1 MAKKNQ
7 TALERYQQV
16 MVPNY
21 APMHIVPE
29 SGEGIWLSDLEG
41 KKYLDMGGGIAVTG
55 LGHSHPKVVAALK
68 AQAEKLWH
76 VSNYYASVPAIEL
89 AELLTGLTGFDRAF
103 FCNSGSEAVEASL
116 KIARRYCFDQYGP
129 EKNEIISFH
138 KSFHGRSLFTVTA
151 GGQSAYR
158 KGFGPLPAQMTY
170 GHYNNIEDLTKLV
183 NQHTC
188 AIIMEPVMA
197 EGGVYPA
204 SPEFAQ
210 AARALADEHKA
221 LLVFDEVQSGIGRTG
236 SLFCYEQLGMVPDIV
251 ASAKALGSGFPIGA
265 MLTTDKIAQT
275 FQPGTHGS
283 TFGGNLLGCAV
294 AKASVEEIAKPETLA
309 NVNSRGAQLCEG
321 LRKLG
326 KTYNLFAEIRSTGLL
341 VGAELSEAHQGKA
354 KDFVTEGLN
363 QGLMM
368 LVAGPNVLRFA
379 PSLIITESE
388 VNQALDLLELTIK
401 SVLSNP

>member
-1 MAKKNQ
+1 MKKTQQ
-7 TALERYQQV
+7 TLDRYREV

-21 APMHIVPE
+21 APMAVVPE
-29 SGEGIWLSDLEG
+29 SGQGVWLTDVEG

-55 LGHSHPKVVAALK
+55 LGHSHPKIIAALK
-68 AQAEKLWH
+68 AQADKLWH
-76 VSNYYASVPAIEL
+76 VSNYYASTPAIEL
-89 AELLTGLTGFDRAF
+89 AELLTSLTGFDRVF

-116 KIARRYCFDQYGP
+116 KIARRYAFDQFGP
-129 EKNEIISFH
+129 EKNQIISFH

-151 GGQSAYR
+151 GGQESNR

-170 GHYNNIEDLTKLV
+170 GHYNDIEDITSLV
-183 NQHTC
+183 NKNTC

-204 SPEFAQ
+204 DLEFVQ
-210 AARALADEHKA
+210 AVRALADKHQVS
-221 LLVFDEVQSGIGRTG
+221 LIFDEVQSGIGRTG
-236 SLFCYEQLGMVPDIV
+236 TLFCYEQFGIRPDIV
-251 ASAKALGSGFPIGA
+251 ASAKSLGSGFPIGA

-294 AKASVEEIAKPETLA
+294 AKATIEEISKPETLG
-309 NVNSRGAQLCEG
+309 NVVIRGEQLTVG
-321 LRKLG
+321 LNKLNQ
-326 KTYNLFAEIRSTGLL
+326 TYNLFSVVRGNGLL
-341 VGAELSEAHQGKA
+341 VGAELTGPFKGKA
-354 KDFVTEGLN
+354 KEFVAEGLN

-379 PSLIITESE
+379 PALIITESE
-388 VNQALDLLELTIK
+388 INQALSLLELTAKKIIG
-401 SVLSNP
+401 